1 MADAVASEKTILG
14 IEAGG
19 AVVEGLAALA
29 AVVLAILGII
39 GLMPLY
45 MASIASILIGAALLA
60 QGSAIASEYSKLL
73 SRLSGGTFGTIEL
86 GTGTTTEFVIGGAAV
101 TLGILSLVN
110 IHPHILLPAAV
121 IAIGAALVL
130 TSGATTRLNELKLEA
145 AKAGEVAHNMARS
158 AVSSAA
164 GAQML
169 AGLATIVLGI
179 IALVMAIDVMTMTM
193 TLVGLLVGSAAL
205 TLSASA
211 LSGKM
216 LGALHQERSSAD
228 RASQR

>member
-1 MADAVASEKTILG
+1 MKMANAVVSEKTVLG
-14 IEAGG
+14 VEAGG
-19 AVVEGLAALA
+19 AVVEGLVALA

-73 SRLSGGTFGTIEL
+73 SRLSGGTFGTVEL
-86 GTGTTTEFVIGGAAV
+86 GTGTTAEFVIGGAAV
-101 TLGILSLVN
+101 TLGILALVN
-110 IHPHILLPAAV
+110 IHPQILLPAAV

-145 AKAGEVAHNMARS
+145 AKAGEVAHTMARS

-169 AGLATIVLGI
+169 AGFATIVLGI
-179 IALVMAIDVMTMTM
+179 IALVMATDVMTM

-216 LGALHQERSSAD
+216 LGALRREGMGS
-228 RASQR
+228 

>member
-1 MADAVASEKTILG
+1 MNMANIVASEKTVLG

-39 GLMPLY
+39 GLVPIY
-45 MASIASILIGAALLA
+45 MASIAAILIGAALLA
-60 QGSAIASEYSKLL
+60 QGSAIASEYTKLL
-73 SRLSGGTFGTIEL
+73 SRLSGGTFGAVEL
-86 GTGTTTEFVIGGAAV
+86 GAGTTAEFLIGGAAV

-110 IHPHILLPAAV
+110 IYPTILLPCAV

-130 TSGATTRLNELKLEA
+130 TSGTTTRLNDLKLEA
-145 AKAGEVAHNMARS
+145 AKAGEMAQNMARA
-158 AVSSAA
+158 AVSGAA

-169 AGLATIVLGI
+169 AGFATVVLGI
-179 IALVMAIDVMTMTM
+179 IALVSVPDKMPL
-193 TLVGLLVGSAAL
+193 TLIGFLVASAAL

-216 LGALHQERSSAD
+216 LGALQRERLGS
-228 RASQR
+228 